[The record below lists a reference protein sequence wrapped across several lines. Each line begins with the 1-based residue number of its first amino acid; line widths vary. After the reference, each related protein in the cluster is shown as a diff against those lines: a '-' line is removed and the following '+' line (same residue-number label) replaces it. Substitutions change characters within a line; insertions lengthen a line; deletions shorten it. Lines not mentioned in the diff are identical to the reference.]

1 MTPNPTPSDISRS
14 QRIGVT
20 EAMIA
25 YLFWGFAT
33 GIYFKFLDHVNPL
46 ELLAWRVLAGLPVML
61 VLVALPP
68 GIGRIRAAISTPKAF
83 RILVLSTVLIAVNWF
98 TFIYAVVSDRLVE
111 ASLGYYI
118 NPLVS
123 VLLGR
128 MVLGERLSPLQR
140 KAIWIAVVGVVLFGW
155 SAISTSGRT
164 LDPADGRFDL
174 SSLAGLPWIA
184 LVLPISFG
192 CYGLLRKKMKAD
204 SVSGL
209 TIEMILLFPVM
220 LALEL
225 VLAARGVASF
235 TTTDWNTDLLLLV
248 GGFVTVLP
256 LIAFAAAA
264 RRLRLATIG
273 ILQYVAPTCQFILAI
288 TVFGEQVSPMKFAAF
303 GLIWIAVALYCF
315 DAYRDLR
322 REHSK
327 SSPSTA

>member
-1 MTPNPTPSDISRS
+1 MTPHPPPSEISRS
-14 QRIGVT
+14 QRIGVA

-25 YLFWGFAT
+25 YLFWGFGT
-33 GIYFKFLDHVNPL
+33 GVYFKLLAHVDAF

-61 VLVALPP
+61 VLIALPP
-68 GIGRIRAAISTPKAF
+68 GIGRIRAAITSPKAF
-83 RILVLSTVLIAVNWF
+83 RILVLSTLLIAVNWF

-155 SAISTSGRT
+155 SAISTSSGT

-192 CYGLLRKKMKAD
+192 CYGLLRKKMQAD
-204 SVSGL
+204 SVTGL
-209 TIEMILLFPVM
+209 TIEMLLLFPLM

-225 VLAARGVASF
+225 VLAARGISSF

-288 TVFGEQVSPMKFAAF
+288 TIFGEQVSSMKFAAF

-315 DAYRDLR
+315 DAYRTLR
-322 REHSK
+322 REHPK
-327 SSPSTA
+327 SSPSTD

>member
-1 MTPNPTPSDISRS
+1 MTPHPISSDISRS

-25 YLFWGFAT
+25 YLFWGFGT
-33 GIYFKFLDHVNPL
+33 GVYFKLLAHVDAF

-68 GIGRIRAAISTPKAF
+68 GIGRIRAALTSPKAL
-83 RILVLSTVLIAVNWF
+83 RIMVLSTVLIAVNWF
-98 TFIYAVVSDRLVE
+98 TLIYAVVSERLVE

-128 MVLGERLSPLQR
+128 IVLGERLHPLQR
-140 KAIWIAVVGVVLFGW
+140 KAIWIAVAGVVLFGW
-155 SAISTSGRT
+155 SAISTTPMNSDGG
-164 LDPADGRFDL
+164 PAL
-174 SSLAGLPWIA
+174 SNLAELPWIS
-184 LVLPISFG
+184 LVLPVSFG
-192 CYGLLRKKMKAD
+192 CYGLLRKRMQAD
-204 SVSGL
+204 SVTGL
-209 TIEMILLFPVM
+209 TIEMLLLFPVM
-220 LALEL
+220 LALQI
-225 VLAARGVASF
+225 VLAGRGVSSF
-235 TTTDWNTDLLLLV
+235 TTTDWSTDVLLLA

-288 TVFGEQVSPMKFAAF
+288 TFFGEQVSPMKFAAF
-303 GLIWIAVALYCF
+303 GLIWIAVSLYCF
-315 DAYRDLR
+315 DAYRELR
-322 REHSK
+322 GERSK
-327 SSPSTA
+327 ASASTT

>member
-1 MTPNPTPSDISRS
+1 MTPHSNPSDISRS

-33 GIYFKFLDHVNPL
+33 GIYFKLLDHVDAF

-61 VLVALPP
+61 ILVALPP
-68 GIGRIRAAISTPKAF
+68 GIGRIRAAITTPKAF
-83 RILVLSTVLIAVNWF
+83 RILALSTLLIAINWF

-128 MVLGERLSPLQR
+128 IVLGERLHPLQK
-140 KAIWIAVVGVVLFGW
+140 KAVCIAIVGVVLFGW
-155 SAISTSGRT
+155 SAVST
-164 LDPADGRFDL
+164 
-174 SSLAGLPWIA
+174 SSLATVDDRAFDLFRLAELPWIS
-184 LVLPISFG
+184 LVLPVSFG
-192 CYGLLRKKMKAD
+192 CYGLLRKKMPAD
-204 SVSGL
+204 SVTGL
-209 TIEMILLFPVM
+209 TIEMLLLFPLM

-225 VLAARGVASF
+225 VLASRGAASF
-235 TTTDWNTDLLLLV
+235 TTTDLNTDLLLLV

-264 RRLRLATIG
+264 RRLRLGTIG
-273 ILQYVAPTCQFILAI
+273 ILQYVAPTCQFILAVTI
-288 TVFGEQVSPMKFAAF
+288 FGEHVGPMKIAAF

-315 DAYRDLR
+315 DAYRELR
-322 REHSK
+322 REHRAT
-327 SSPSTA
+327 SPLTD

>member
-1 MTPNPTPSDISRS
+1 MTPQPTPSDISRS
-14 QRIGVT
+14 QRIGVA

-33 GIYFKFLDHVNPL
+33 GIYFKFLDHVDAF

-68 GIGRIRAAISTPKAF
+68 GIGRIRAAIATPKAF
-83 RILVLSTVLIAVNWF
+83 RILFLSTLLIAVNWF

-128 MVLGERLSPLQR
+128 IVLGERLHPLQR
-140 KAIWIAVVGVVLFGW
+140 KAVWIAVVGVVLFGW
-155 SAISTSGRT
+155 SAITSSSTT
-164 LDPADGRFDL
+164 ADHGGAFDF
-174 SSLAGLPWIA
+174 SSLVGLPWIS
-184 LVLPISFG
+184 LVLPVSFG
-192 CYGLLRKKMKAD
+192 CYGLLRKRMQAD
-204 SVSGL
+204 SVTGL
-209 TIEMILLFPVM
+209 TIEMILLFPAM

-225 VLAARGVASF
+225 VLAARGAASF
-235 TTTDWNTDLLLLV
+235 TTTDWSTDALLLV

-273 ILQYVAPTCQFILAI
+273 ILQYVAPTCQFILAVTI
-288 TVFGEQVSPMKFAAF
+288 FGEQVGPMKVAAF

-315 DAYRDLR
+315 NAYRELR
-322 REHSK
+322 GND
-327 SSPSTA
+327 PPTD